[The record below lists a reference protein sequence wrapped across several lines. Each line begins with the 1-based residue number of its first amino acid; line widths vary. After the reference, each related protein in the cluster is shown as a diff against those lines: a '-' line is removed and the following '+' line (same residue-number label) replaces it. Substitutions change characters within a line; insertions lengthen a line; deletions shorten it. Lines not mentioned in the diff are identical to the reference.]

1 MAQFTQG
8 GLGAQ
13 NSDTLFMHAL
23 EQLDAGKLEVL
34 RPELKYP
41 VTFPLESWRTNV
53 RPGMEYLSKIF
64 IDWQGRAQML
74 SREGIDFP
82 MMGVRSNKL
91 TVQIFEYAIG
101 NTLSTKTLQQGEIL
115 AEKGF
120 SEDPRTY
127 MPQIAN
133 AAIKEAYERILL
145 FGDTIQDGAG
155 SQYPGFLNFPGIDIL
170 SATGAWATLDAEQL
184 IDNIRRLLIAP
195 IENSKLVHKTS
206 TLLLPI
212 EQYALISYK
221 KAGTRGND
229 ETVLKYIKGQGM
241 AAELNGAD
249 IEVIPYVYLE
259 DGGGT
264 GINRAIAYEKNARN
278 FMIGNPIDF
287 QVQKVI
293 ETLNGF
299 DYKYNGEI
307 SNLQI
312 NYPTAIAY
320 MDDI

>member
-1 MAQFTQG
+1 MASFTQG

-23 EQLDAGKLEVL
+23 EQLDEGKLEVL
-34 RPELKYP
+34 RPELQYP

-101 NTLSTKTLQQGEIL
+101 NTLSDKTLQQGAIL
-115 AEKGF
+115 SEQGF

-127 MPQIAN
+127 MPQIGSV
-133 AAIKEAYERILL
+133 AIKEAYERLLL
-145 FGDTIQDGAG
+145 FGDTIQDGVG
-155 SQYPGFLNFPGIDIL
+155 DQFPGFLNYPGIDVL
-170 SATGAWATLDAEQL
+170 TSGAAWNTLDADQVIAEIQ
-184 IDNIRRLLIAP
+184 RLLVAP

-212 EQYALISYK
+212 EQYSFISYA
-221 KAGTRGND
+221 KAGVRGND
-229 ETVLKYIKGQGM
+229 ETILKYISSQGM
-241 AAELNGAD
+241 AANLNRAD
-249 IEVIPYVYLE
+249 IEVIPYVYLK
-259 DGGGT
+259 DGGGS
-264 GINRAIAYEKNARN
+264 GIDRAIAYEKTSRN

-287 QVQKVI
+287 QVAKVVP
-293 ETLNGF
+293 TLNGF
-299 DYKYNGEI
+299 DYKYNAEI

-320 MDDI
+320 MDFI

>member
-1 MAQFTQG
+1 MASFTQG

-13 NSDTLFMHAL
+13 SSDTLRMHAL
-23 EQLDAGKLEVL
+23 EQLDDGKLEVL
-34 RPELKYP
+34 RPELQYP

-82 MMGVRSNKL
+82 MMGIRSNKL

-101 NTLSTKTLQQGEIL
+101 NTLSDKTLQQGAIL
-115 AEKGF
+115 AEQGF

-127 MPQIAN
+127 MPQIGN
-133 AAIKEAYERILL
+133 LAIKESYERLLL
-145 FGDTIQDGAG
+145 FGDTIQDGVG
-155 SQYPGFLNFPGIDIL
+155 DQFPGFLNYPAVDVL
-170 SATGAWATLDAEQL
+170 SATAVWNTLDADQL
-184 IDNIRRLLIAP
+184 IADLQRLLVAP

-212 EQYALISYK
+212 EQYSFISYA
-221 KAGTRGND
+221 KAGVRGND
-229 ETVLKYIKGQGM
+229 ETILNYIKRQGM
-241 AAELNGAD
+241 AANLNRAD
-249 IEVIPYVYLE
+249 IEVIPYVYLK
-259 DGGGT
+259 DGGGASVD
-264 GINRAIAYEKNARN
+264 RAIAYEKTSRN
-278 FMIGNPIDF
+278 FMIGNPVDF
-287 QVQKVI
+287 QVAKVVP
-293 ETLNGF
+293 TLNGF
-299 DYKYNGEI
+299 DYKYNAEI

-320 MDDI
+320 MDGI